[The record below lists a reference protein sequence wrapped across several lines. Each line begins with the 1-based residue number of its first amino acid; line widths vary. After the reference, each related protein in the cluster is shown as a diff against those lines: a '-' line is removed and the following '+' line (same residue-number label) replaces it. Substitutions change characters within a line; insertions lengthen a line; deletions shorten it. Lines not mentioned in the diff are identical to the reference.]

1 MTNEEKVAVLL
12 LSLDEDLAAK
22 VMKNFR
28 PNEIRRIGK
37 HMSRITSIPSD
48 TLNSVAREFCALAKE
63 KGRTIAVG
71 TDASKNIVIKAM
83 GEKAAQDILTDVE
96 GNAALDN
103 PIIDKLRDVDPKVLM
118 DFTKSEHPQ
127 TIALIFAHL
136 RPEQAAAILDNF
148 SPEMQYEITRR
159 MATLK
164 SVPHEFIDDVART
177 LEKEIVVGGTSDQQ
191 VGGIGVI
198 AEVLNRMSRAS
209 ENAIMAALE
218 DSDPE
223 LAAQIRNFM
232 FTFDDVLKLDDKS
245 MQELLREI
253 SSEDLARALKL
264 VEEGAR
270 DKIFKNMSKR
280 GAEMLKEDIELMP
293 PIRVSE
299 VETSQRKIIEIT
311 KKLETEGR
319 IVLLRSDE
327 ADEFV

>member
-1 MTNEEKVAVLL
+1 MTNEEKVAIVL

-28 PNEIRRIGK
+28 PSEIRRIGK
-37 HMSRITSIPSD
+37 QMSRITSIPPD
-48 TLNSVAREFCALAKE
+48 TLNAVTKEFCALAKE
-63 KGRTIAVG
+63 KGGTIAVSDD
-71 TDASKNIVIKAM
+71 TSKNIVVKAL
-83 GEKAAQDILTDVE
+83 GEKAAQEILTDVG
-96 GNAALDN
+96 GNKGFDN
-103 PIIDKLRDVDPKVLM
+103 PIVEKLRDVDPKVLM
-118 DFTKSEHPQ
+118 DFTRTEHPQ

-148 SPEMQYEITRR
+148 PPEMQFEITRR

-164 SVPHEFIDDVART
+164 SVPHEFIADVART

-191 VGGIGVI
+191 VGGVGVI
-198 AEVLNRMSRAS
+198 AEILNRMSRAN
-209 ENAIMAALE
+209 ENAIMVALD
-218 DSDPE
+218 DSDPD

-245 MQELLREI
+245 TQELLREI

-264 VEEGAR
+264 VDEGMR
-270 DKIFKNMSKR
+270 DKIYKNMSKR
-280 GAEMLKEDIELMP
+280 GSEMLKEDIELMP

-299 VETSQRKIIEIT
+299 VEASQRKIIEIT